1 MWTRFLWHQPAF
13 IFFYRR
19 PVYLTAITGT
29 GDCFQVFPWFPM
41 YFTHIPYLPYNIF
54 FSGQIFLELFKLL
67 FIDLSPGVPP
77 GPAIIINIRFAG

>member
-1 MWTRFLWHQPAF
+1 
-13 IFFYRR
+13 
-19 PVYLTAITGT
+19 
-29 GDCFQVFPWFPM
+29 M